1 MSHDYTTRIQGMRR
15 ILSVETMAGGGPMTI
30 VARGV
35 VARAARSPLTVEE
48 IRVDPPGPGE
58 ALIRLLACG
67 VCHSD
72 LLASQ
77 GVRFR
82 GFPFLLGHEGAGVV
96 EAVGPGVESPSVGD
110 VVILAWRA
118 PCGRC
123 RHCRAA
129 RSHLCVDTRRAGP
142 RMHTMDEQA
151 LTPVLG
157 IGAFCTHTVVA
168 AAQATVVPADL
179 PPASLCLIGCA
190 VMTGVGAVLHSA
202 RVSQG
207 ASVAVFGCGGVGT
220 SVIQGA
226 RLAHARATIAVDIED
241 RKLAWAAELGA
252 THTVNARQGDPVA
265 RVRDLA
271 GGHGVDYAFE
281 AVGRPETLAQAFA
294 CLDRGG
300 TCTLLGVPADEAVL
314 PLGLAGFFEVG
325 GALRGSRYGDCVPSR
340 DFPLMVDLYRR
351 GALKLDELVSETI
364 DLADV
369 PAAFARMERGET
381 LRSVVLF
388 PSG

>member
-1 MSHDYTTRIQGMRR
+1 M
-15 ILSVETMAGGGPMTI
+15 LAEGGQMTI
-30 VARGV
+30 SAQGV
-35 VARAARSPLTVEE
+35 VARAAHGPLTIEE

-58 ALIRLLACG
+58 VLVRLLACG

-72 LLASQ
+72 LLASH

-96 EAVGPGVESPSVGD
+96 EAVGPGVELPAVGD
-110 VVILAWRA
+110 TVILAWRA

-129 RSHLCVDTRRAGP
+129 RPHLCVDTRRAGM
-142 RMHTMDEQA
+142 RLHTADGQL

-157 IGAFCTHTVVA
+157 VGAFCTYTVVA
-168 AAQATVVPADL
+168 AGQAVVVPADL

-202 RVSQG
+202 RVPLG
-207 ASVAVFGCGGVGT
+207 AVVAVFGCGGVGT

-226 RLAHARATIAVDIED
+226 RLAHARAIIAVDIEP
-241 RKLAWAAELGA
+241 RKLAWAAGLGA
-252 THTVNARQGDPVA
+252 THTVNAREGDPVA
-265 RVRDLA
+265 RVRELA

-300 TCTLLGVPADEAVL
+300 TCTL
-314 PLGLAGFFEVG
+314 
-325 GALRGSRYGDCVPSR
+325 
-340 DFPLMVDLYRR
+340 
-351 GALKLDELVSETI
+351 
-364 DLADV
+364 
-369 PAAFARMERGET
+369 
-381 LRSVVLF
+381 
-388 PSG
+388 